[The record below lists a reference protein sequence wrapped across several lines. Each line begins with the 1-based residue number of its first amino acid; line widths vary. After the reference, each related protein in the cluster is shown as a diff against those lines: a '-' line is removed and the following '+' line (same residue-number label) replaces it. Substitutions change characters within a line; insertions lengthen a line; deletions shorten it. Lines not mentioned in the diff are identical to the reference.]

1 MINLINEINSKLKAI
16 ISELE
21 DKKSECES
29 VLDDVKSKIDKKIDE
44 AKRYKVDVDSAKDK
58 IKTLEEEIKALEVDL
73 TDLNE
78 RFGKKDLN
86 AIVEAGNK
94 EINAKMIAKQN
105 EITKYREKIGELTE
119 KARAIKDLLINLKK
133 DKEIKTER
141 LSNYTKALEYYS
153 KELNRIIDFASE
165 NPDNLIFEPT
175 YEVKKY
181 EDVNLDSPV
190 FDEISQMD
198 EPDEEEET
206 TASVSEPEPEVKTL
220 EEPATTDYQKIDF
233 KALNDS
239 IDSEYASIF
248 GTGLDDEEEK
258 TDLKEPAT
266 EPEVHTESEKS
277 EESVLQEK
285 KEESKDESL
294 NIFDHENVS
303 DGGFSFGGLSEAD
316 LNMEPEVEPEPVTTD
331 NTMNST
337 DTEKE
342 NSLSFEPV
350 EEKNDNENELI
361 NLFTENGVDYY
372 NFTKADQDRLKA
384 NYNKEMY
391 KKVFDVLK
399 RNNIK
404 LDEIYESA
412 DIFTTSTPAEIEHV
426 ISKLLL
432 AGQTTSNISYVLS
445 ALPFINSFD
454 LNEVIKSYGPKVSE
468 ANITDL
474 IVKAKHLNDLGGNR

>member
-1 MINLINEINSKLKAI
+1 MINLIKEINSKLKAI

-21 DKKSECES
+21 TKKSECEK
-29 VLDDVKSKIDKKIDE
+29 VLDEVKSKIDKKIDE
-44 AKRYKVDVDSAKDK
+44 AKGYKVDVDNAKEK
-58 IKTLEEEIKALEVDL
+58 IKSLEEEIKALEVDL

-141 LSNYTKALEYYS
+141 LDNYTKALEYYS

-165 NPDNLIFEPT
+165 NPENLVIEPT
-175 YEVKKY
+175 FEVKKY
-181 EDVNLDSPV
+181 DNVNLDSPV
-190 FDEISQMD
+190 FDEISQMN
-198 EPDEEEET
+198 EPEDEETET
-206 TASVSEPEPEVKTL
+206 SSAVKEEVKTE
-220 EEPATTDYQKIDF
+220 EEPVSDYQKIDF

-248 GTGLDDEEEK
+248 GTGLDDDDHKESEPVAPFREEVTEEE
-258 TDLKEPAT
+258 P
-266 EPEVHTESEKS
+266 
-277 EESVLQEK
+277 
-285 KEESKDESL
+285 SKDEVKDEPVSNDL
-294 NIFDHENVS
+294 NIFEHENVS
-303 DGGFSFGGLSEAD
+303 DGDGSFSFDGLSEAD
-316 LNMEPEVEPEPVTTD
+316 LNAEPEAPLDDKKVEVKD
-331 NTMNST
+331 
-337 DTEKE
+337 
-342 NSLSFEPV
+342 NSLSFESVTPSNDET
-350 EEKNDNENELI
+350 EELA

-372 NFTKADQDRLKA
+372 KFTATDQDRLKS

-404 LDEIYESA
+404 LDAIYDSA
-412 DIFTTSTPAEIEHV
+412 DLFTTSTPAEIEHV

-445 ALPFINSFD
+445 ALPLINSFD
-454 LNEVIKSYGPKVSE
+454 LNEVVKSYGPKVSE

>member
-21 DKKSECES
+21 TKKSECEK

-44 AKRYKVDVDSAKDK
+44 AKGYKVDVDNAKDK

-141 LSNYTKALEYYS
+141 LDNYTKALEYYS
-153 KELNRIIDFASE
+153 KELNRIIDFSSE
-165 NPDNLIFEPT
+165 NPENLVIDPT
-175 YEVKKY
+175 FEVKKY
-181 EDVNLDSPV
+181 DNVNLDSPV
-190 FDEISQMD
+190 FDEISQMN
-198 EPDEEEET
+198 EPEDEETET
-206 TASVSEPEPEVKTL
+206 SSAVKEEVKTE
-220 EEPATTDYQKIDF
+220 EEPVSDYQKIDF

-248 GTGLDDEEEK
+248 GTGLDDDDHKESEPVAPFKEEVTEEE
-258 TDLKEPAT
+258 P
-266 EPEVHTESEKS
+266 
-277 EESVLQEK
+277 
-285 KEESKDESL
+285 SKDEVKDEPVSNDL
-294 NIFDHENVS
+294 NIFEHENVS
-303 DGGFSFGGLSEAD
+303 DGDGSFSFDGLSEAD
-316 LNMEPEVEPEPVTTD
+316 LNAEPEAPLDDKKVEVKD
-331 NTMNST
+331 
-337 DTEKE
+337 
-342 NSLSFEPV
+342 NSLSFESVTPSNDET
-350 EEKNDNENELI
+350 EELA

-372 NFTKADQDRLKA
+372 KFTATDQDRLKS

-404 LDEIYESA
+404 LDAIYDSA
-412 DIFTTSTPAEIEHV
+412 DLFTTSTPAEIEHV

-445 ALPFINSFD
+445 ALPLINSFD
-454 LNEVIKSYGPKVSE
+454 LNEVVKSYGPKVSE

>member
-1 MINLINEINSKLKAI
+1 MINLIKEINSKLKAI

-21 DKKSECES
+21 TKKSECEK

-44 AKRYKVDVDSAKDK
+44 AKGYKVDVDNAKEK
-58 IKTLEEEIKALEVDL
+58 IKSLEEEIKALEVDL

-141 LSNYTKALEYYS
+141 LDNYTKALEYYS

-165 NPDNLIFEPT
+165 NPENLVIEPT
-175 YEVKKY
+175 FEVKKY
-181 EDVNLDSPV
+181 DNVNLDSPV
-190 FDEISQMD
+190 FDEISQMN
-198 EPDEEEET
+198 EPEDEETET
-206 TASVSEPEPEVKTL
+206 SSAVKEEVKTE
-220 EEPATTDYQKIDF
+220 EEPVSDYQKIDF

-248 GTGLDDEEEK
+248 GTGLDDDDHKESEPVAPFKEEVTEEE
-258 TDLKEPAT
+258 P
-266 EPEVHTESEKS
+266 
-277 EESVLQEK
+277 
-285 KEESKDESL
+285 SKDEVKDEPVSNVL
-294 NIFDHENVS
+294 NIFEHENVS
-303 DGGFSFGGLSEAD
+303 DSDGSFSFDGLSEAD
-316 LNMEPEVEPEPVTTD
+316 LNAEPEAPLDDKKVEVKD
-331 NTMNST
+331 
-337 DTEKE
+337 
-342 NSLSFEPV
+342 NSLSFESVTPSNDET
-350 EEKNDNENELI
+350 EELA

-372 NFTKADQDRLKA
+372 KFTATDQDRLKS

-404 LDEIYESA
+404 LDAIYDSA
-412 DIFTTSTPAEIEHV
+412 DLFTTSTPAEIEHV

-445 ALPFINSFD
+445 ALPLINSFD
-454 LNEVIKSYGPKVSE
+454 LNEVVKSYGPKVSE

>member
-21 DKKSECES
+21 TKKSECEK
-29 VLDDVKSKIDKKIDE
+29 VLDEVKSKIDKKIDE
-44 AKRYKVDVDSAKDK
+44 AKGYKVDVDNAKEK
-58 IKTLEEEIKALEVDL
+58 IKSLEEEIKALEVDL

-141 LSNYTKALEYYS
+141 LDNYSKALEYYS
-153 KELNRIIDFASE
+153 KELNRIIDFSSE
-165 NPDNLIFEPT
+165 NPENLVIEPT
-175 YEVKKY
+175 FEVKRY
-181 EDVNLDSPV
+181 DNVNLDSPV

-198 EPDEEEET
+198 EPEDEETET
-206 TASVSEPEPEVKTL
+206 SSAVKEEVKTE
-220 EEPATTDYQKIDF
+220 EEPVSDYQKIDF

-248 GTGLDDEEEK
+248 GTGLDDDDHKESEPVAPFKEEVTEEE
-258 TDLKEPAT
+258 P
-266 EPEVHTESEKS
+266 
-277 EESVLQEK
+277 
-285 KEESKDESL
+285 SKDEVKNEPVSNDL
-294 NIFDHENVS
+294 NIFEHENVS
-303 DGGFSFGGLSEAD
+303 DGDGSFSFDGLSEAD
-316 LNMEPEVEPEPVTTD
+316 LNAEPEAPLDDKKVEVKD
-331 NTMNST
+331 
-337 DTEKE
+337 
-342 NSLSFEPV
+342 NSLSFESVTPSNDET
-350 EEKNDNENELI
+350 EELA

-372 NFTKADQDRLKA
+372 KFTATDQDRLKS

-404 LDEIYESA
+404 LDAIYDSA
-412 DIFTTSTPAEIEHV
+412 DLFTTSTPAEIEHV

-445 ALPFINSFD
+445 ALPLINSFD
-454 LNEVIKSYGPKVSE
+454 LNEVVKSYGPKVSE

>member
-1 MINLINEINSKLKAI
+1 MINLIKEINSKLKAI

-21 DKKSECES
+21 TKKSECEK
-29 VLDDVKSKIDKKIDE
+29 VLDEVKSKIDKKIDE
-44 AKRYKVDVDSAKDK
+44 AKGYKVDVDNAKEK
-58 IKTLEEEIKALEVDL
+58 IKSLEEEIKALEVDL

-141 LSNYTKALEYYS
+141 LDNYTKALKYYS
-153 KELNRIIDFASE
+153 KELNRIIDFSSE
-165 NPDNLIFEPT
+165 NPENLVIEPT
-175 YEVKKY
+175 FEVKKY
-181 EDVNLDSPV
+181 DNVNLDSPV

-198 EPDEEEET
+198 EPEDEETET
-206 TASVSEPEPEVKTL
+206 SSAVKEEVKTE
-220 EEPATTDYQKIDF
+220 EEPVSDYQKIDF

-248 GTGLDDEEEK
+248 GTGLDDDDHKESEPVAPFKEEVTEEE
-258 TDLKEPAT
+258 P
-266 EPEVHTESEKS
+266 
-277 EESVLQEK
+277 
-285 KEESKDESL
+285 SKDEVKDEPVSNDL
-294 NIFDHENVS
+294 NIFEHENVS
-303 DGGFSFGGLSEAD
+303 DGDGSFSFDGLSEAD
-316 LNMEPEVEPEPVTTD
+316 LNAEPEAPLDDKKVEVKD
-331 NTMNST
+331 
-337 DTEKE
+337 
-342 NSLSFEPV
+342 NSLSFESVTPSNDET
-350 EEKNDNENELI
+350 EELA

-372 NFTKADQDRLKA
+372 KFTATDQDRLKS

-404 LDEIYESA
+404 LDSIYDSA
-412 DIFTTSTPAEIEHV
+412 DLFTTSTPAEIEHV

-445 ALPFINSFD
+445 ALPLINSFD
-454 LNEVIKSYGPKVSE
+454 LNEVVKSYGPKVSE

>member
-1 MINLINEINSKLKAI
+1 MINLIKEINSKLKAI

-21 DKKSECES
+21 TKKSECEK
-29 VLDDVKSKIDKKIDE
+29 VLDEVKSKIDKKIDE
-44 AKRYKVDVDSAKDK
+44 AKGYKVDVDNAKEK
-58 IKTLEEEIKALEVDL
+58 IKSLEEEIKALEVDL

-141 LSNYTKALEYYS
+141 LDNYTKALEYYS
-153 KELNRIIDFASE
+153 KELNRIIDFSSE
-165 NPDNLIFEPT
+165 NPENLVIEPT
-175 YEVKKY
+175 FEVKKY
-181 EDVNLDSPV
+181 DNVNLDSPV

-198 EPDEEEET
+198 EPEDEETET
-206 TASVSEPEPEVKTL
+206 SSAVKEEVKTE
-220 EEPATTDYQKIDF
+220 EEPVSDYQKIDF

-248 GTGLDDEEEK
+248 GTGLDDDDHKESEPVAPFREEVTEEE
-258 TDLKEPAT
+258 P
-266 EPEVHTESEKS
+266 
-277 EESVLQEK
+277 
-285 KEESKDESL
+285 SKDEVKDEPVSNDL
-294 NIFDHENVS
+294 NIFEHENVS
-303 DGGFSFGGLSEAD
+303 DGDGSFSFDGLSEAD
-316 LNMEPEVEPEPVTTD
+316 LNAEPEAPLDDKKVEVKD
-331 NTMNST
+331 
-337 DTEKE
+337 
-342 NSLSFEPV
+342 NSLSFESFTPSNDET
-350 EEKNDNENELI
+350 EELA

-372 NFTKADQDRLKA
+372 KFTATDQDRLKS

-404 LDEIYESA
+404 LDAIYDSA
-412 DIFTTSTPAEIEHV
+412 DLFTTSTPAEIEHV

-445 ALPFINSFD
+445 ALPLINSFD
-454 LNEVIKSYGPKVSE
+454 LNEVVKSYGPKVSE